1 MLNKPQF
8 KRCYHVETVAPDG
21 VFLLSENQYALL
33 NGHLY
38 QQLVPL
44 IDGQH
49 TLDEIVDLMQEHAS
63 AAEVYY
69 ALMLMEKKGY
79 LVEKVENENE
89 LTTALAAFYETLN
102 VNTTEAAR
110 RLQATKVA
118 VRAIG
123 AVTIE
128 PLISVL
134 ESLNITVESEGELEV
149 ILTDDYLQD
158 GLEAFN
164 QKALHAQRPW
174 LLVKPVG
181 TLIWIGPLFVPG
193 KTGCWACLA
202 QRLQANRPVETFI
215 HRRKNSSTPF
225 PTSIAALPSTV
236 QTGINLAATEIA
248 KWLIQGENQKLAG
261 QLVTFDTLSLETKT
275 HTLTQRPQCPH
286 CAHPQWATAK
296 PLPIVLDSQRKTF
309 TADGG
314 HRCRSPEETLKT
326 YAHHISPLTGVVRGL
341 KDVSPQN
348 NRLTPLYIAGH
359 NFDTMFDELYFLR
372 LDVRGRSAGKGKTD
386 IQSRAS
392 GFCEAIERYSGVFQ
406 GDELRQKGS
415 YQTLGEAAIHPN
427 TCMLFSNKQYDNRD
441 EWNAQ
446 CANFFLKVPEPFDEA
461 REIEWT
467 PIWSLTH
474 NAFKYLP
481 TAYCYYGYPKPPK
494 PDCWANSN
502 GAAAGNTKEEAIL
515 QGFMEVVE
523 RDSAALWWY
532 NAITR
537 PAVNLDRFDE
547 PYFQALKDHY
557 QTLHRELWVLDITS
571 DLNIPVFVAISR
583 RIDREIEDILFGFGA
598 HFDPKIAILRALTEM
613 NQMLTAVSWVAPDG
627 RTQYPADDEQGT
639 VEWLKTA
646 TLANKPYLVPNTHI
660 THKESADYP
669 QLWCDDLREDVMTC
683 VKIADKHGLEVLVLD
698 QTRPDIGLNVVKV
711 FVPGLRSF
719 WNRFGPGR
727 LYDIPVKMG
736 WLPKPVK
743 EDQLNPVP
751 IFF

>member
-8 KRCYHVETVAPDG
+8 KRCYHVETVAPEG
-21 VFLLSENQYALL
+21 VFVLSENQSSLL
-33 NGHLY
+33 KGQLY

-44 IDGQH
+44 MNGQH
-49 TLDEIVDLMQEHAS
+49 TVDEIVDLMQEHTS

-69 ALMLMEKKGY
+69 ALMLMEKTGY
-79 LVEKVENENE
+79 LVENENK
-89 LTTALAAFYETLN
+89 LTTSVAAFYETLN

-110 RLQATKVA
+110 RLQNLKVA
-118 VRAIG
+118 VRAVG

-128 PLISVL
+128 PIISVL
-134 ESLNITVESEGELEV
+134 ESLNITVAAEGELEV

-164 QKALHAQRPW
+164 QNALQSQRPW

-181 TLIWIGPLFVPG
+181 TLIWIGPLLVPG

-202 QRLQANRPVETFI
+202 QRLRANRPVETFI
-215 HRRKNSSTPF
+215 QRRKNSATPF
-225 PTSIAALPSTV
+225 PTSVAALRSTV

-248 KWLIQGENQKLAG
+248 KWIIQGQNNTLEG

-275 HTLTQRPQCPH
+275 HPLTQRPQCPR
-286 CAHPQWATAK
+286 CGHPQAPTTQ
-296 PLPIVLDSQRKTF
+296 PLPIVLESQRKTF

-314 HRCRSPEETLKT
+314 HRCLSPEETLKT
-326 YAHHISPLTGVVRGL
+326 YEHHISPFTGVVRGL
-341 KDVSPQN
+341 KQVSPQN
-348 NRLTPLYIAGH
+348 NPLTPLYIAGH
-359 NFDTMFDELYFLR
+359 NFATMFDELYFLR
-372 LDVRGRSAGKGKTD
+372 QDVRGRSAGKGKTD
-386 IQSRAS
+386 IQSKAS

-406 GDELRQKGS
+406 GDEIRTKSS

-427 TCMLFSNKQYDNRD
+427 ACMNFSDKQYHHRH

-446 CANFFLKVPEPFDEA
+446 CVNLFLKVPEPFDEA
-461 REIEWT
+461 TEIEWT
-467 PIWSLTH
+467 PIWSLT
-474 NAFKYLP
+474 NKAFKYLP

-515 QGFMEVVE
+515 QGFLEVVE
-523 RDSAALWWY
+523 RDCAALWWY

-537 PAVNLDRFDE
+537 PAVNLDRFEE

-583 RIDREIEDILFGFGA
+583 RTDTEIEDILFGFGA

-613 NQMLTAVSWVAPDG
+613 NQMLYAVSWVAPNG
-627 RTQYPADDEQGT
+627 NTEYPADDGQGM
-639 VEWLKTA
+639 VDWLKTA
-646 TLANKPYLVPNTHI
+646 TLANKPYLAPDTRLTPKV
-660 THKESADYP
+660 SADYP
-669 QLWCDDLREDVMTC
+669 QLWGDDLRDDVMTC
-683 VKIADKHGLEVLVLD
+683 VEIAEKHGLEVLVLD

-736 WLPKPVK
+736 WLPKPLT
-743 EDQLNPVP
+743 EEQLNPVS